1 MSKEKDNNQLED
13 MLETQEN
20 STENSNMISD
30 DEIDAFLSGEATDEK
45 NTATDENKS
54 EDDNKTGKK
63 EGKLKKLFKSRKLRK
78 GGLSVAFTAVFI
90 VAVIIINMIASLIT
104 TKIPALTFDLS
115 ASQTYNLT
123 QDTIDFIETVDKDIT
138 ITVLAAE
145 SDYVNASQ
153 YYLMANTLLK
163 QYTNFNNK
171 IAIEY
176 VDLTANPTYINNYPD
191 DTLSGGDYIVK
202 CGDKYRILTS
212 QDLFEMQMT
221 SDYSSYEVTGLNV
234 EPAVTTAILNVTSEN
249 QIKIQFIDGFGSY
262 DASAFQNLLEQNN
275 YEISNVSTL
284 TEDID
289 TSADAIILYTPTVD
303 LDEGSLE
310 KINTYLNNN
319 GEYGKNLIFVS
330 APEATDTPNLDVL
343 LEEWGMKMGEGLIAE
358 TDTSKL
364 VTNSYLY
371 SVLDYNNTDYTDG
384 LKDSTLPL
392 VGGYIVPVEITNSN
406 TATSLL
412 VTSTSAKLFPFTA
425 DETFDIES
433 AESQQF
439 NAAAIGTKTSGDD
452 MNSSVVAIG
461 SYLIPNEN
469 ALSMSS
475 YNNGA
480 YLINMVN
487 KLTDNTDEGITI
499 DGKDLTNPSLGI
511 TTDQINLLSA
521 ICMIVIP
528 VIIIIV
534 GIVIWVRRRNR

>member
-1 MSKEKDNNQLED
+1 